1 MKKSIFLIITVL
13 TLNSCG
19 NNDSQKKDSNAN
31 TIVEEKEDTDL
42 SSNSNNSSTKLHFN
56 ISEDLSMDNSVIIDL
71 PSDKLTETI
80 QSKLQSQGK
89 SLGTVNSDG
98 SVYMIGT
105 SSTGVPVNRSG
116 FITSRNIAFAK
127 AELRAKIQILKLSG
141 EVLTSE
147 RSSSLVS
154 KNIQGNDPDL
164 AKKASFIE
172 KLATLADKSIDKALS
187 ELGVSD
193 GEISSLN
200 QSQKEKRYN
209 ENFYNYVSSYVGSMI
224 KGVSVI
230 KIAEGEVGSND
241 YEVAVCVKYS
251 PEQQSEASNIKNLG
265 ASTETINSN
274 VVNNVRSMSSDDL
287 ISKLGAQFFKDEKGN
302 RFVLGFGQ
310 SSVQKSESRQSNYIN
325 IGRRKARLQAVENI
339 KNLLSE
345 DLVGKE
351 ISESVEKITEFQDG
365 EQSLYTEDNF
375 SELIQSKRSSV
386 KMNTMNIKDWN
397 GTHPVSNSM
406 VVGTVVILT
415 ESNNINF
422 NNTKSTTNKTGT
434 TKSEFK
440 VSKDIEGEEF

>member
-1 MKKSIFLIITVL
+1 MKKSIFLIITIL
-13 TLNSCG
+13 ILNSCG

-31 TIVEEKEDTDL
+31 TIVEEKEDPNL
-42 SSNSNNSSTKLHFN
+42 SSNSNKSSTKLHFN
-56 ISEDLSMDNSVIIDL
+56 ISEDLSIDNSVIIDL

-154 KNIQGNDPDL
+154 KNIQGNDPDV

-172 KLATLADKSIDKALS
+172 KVATLADKSIDKALS

-200 QSQKEKRYN
+200 QSQKEKRYS

-230 KIAEGEVGSND
+230 KIAEGEVGSSD

-351 ISESVEKITEFQDG
+351 ISESVEKITEFQNG
-365 EQSLYTEDNF
+365 EESLYTEDNF
-375 SELIQSKRSSV
+375 SELIQSKRSSI
-386 KMNTMNIKDWN
+386 KMNTMNIKDWKGN
-397 GTHPVSNSM
+397 HPVSNSM

-422 NNTKSTTNKTGT
+422 NNTKPTTNKTGT

>member
-1 MKKSIFLIITVL
+1 MKKLIFLIITIL
-13 TLNSCG
+13 ILNSCG
-19 NNDSQKKDSNAN
+19 KNNSQKNDLNAN
-31 TIVEEKEDTDL
+31 TIVEEKEDSTL
-42 SSNSNNSSTKLHFN
+42 SSNSSNSGTKVHFN
-56 ISEDLSMDNSVIIDL
+56 ISEDLSIDNSVIIDL

-80 QSKLQSQGK
+80 QSKLQSKGK

-154 KNIQGNDPDL
+154 KNIQGNDPDV

-172 KLATLADKSIDKALS
+172 KVATLADKSIDKALS

-200 QSQKEKRYN
+200 QSQKEKRYS

-351 ISESVEKITEFQDG
+351 ISESVEKITEFQNG
-365 EQSLYTEDNF
+365 EESLYTEDKF
-375 SELIQSKRSSV
+375 SELIQSKRSSI
-386 KMNTMNIKDWN
+386 KMNTMNIKDWKGN
-397 GTHPVSNSM
+397 HPVSNSM

-422 NNTKSTTNKTGT
+422 NNTKPTTNKTGT

>member
-56 ISEDLSMDNSVIIDL
+56 ISEDLTMDNSVIIDL

>member
-1 MKKSIFLIITVL
+1 MKKSIFLIITIL
-13 TLNSCG
+13 ILNSCG

-31 TIVEEKEDTDL
+31 TIVEEKEDTNL
-42 SSNSNNSSTKLHFN
+42 SSNSNSSSTKLHFN
-56 ISEDLSMDNSVIIDL
+56 ISEDLSIDNSVIIDL

-105 SSTGVPVNRSG
+105 SSTGVPSNRSG
-116 FITSRNIAFAK
+116 FITSRNIAFSK

-141 EVLTSE
+141 EVITSE
-147 RSSSLVS
+147 RNSSLVS
-154 KNIQGNDPDL
+154 KNTQGKDPDV

-172 KLATLADKSIDKALS
+172 KVATLADKSIDKALS
-187 ELGVSD
+187 ELGVSEA
-193 GEISSLN
+193 EISSLN
-200 QSQKEKRYN
+200 QTQKEKRYS
-209 ENFYNYVSSYVGSMI
+209 EDFYNYVSSYVGSMI

-230 KIAEGEVGSND
+230 KIAEGEVGSSD

-265 ASTETINSN
+265 ASIETINSN

-325 IGRRKARLQAVENI
+325 IGLRKARLQAVENI

-365 EQSLYTEDNF
+365 EESLYTEDNF
-375 SELIQSKRSSV
+375 SELIQSKRSSI
-386 KMNTMNIKDWN
+386 KMNTMNIKDWKGN
-397 GTHPVSNSM
+397 HPVSNSM

-422 NNTKSTTNKTGT
+422 NNTKTTTNKTRT

-440 VSKDIEGEEF
+440 ISKDLDGEEF

>member
-1 MKKSIFLIITVL
+1 MKKLIFLIITIL
-13 TLNSCG
+13 ILNSCG
-19 NNDSQKKDSNAN
+19 KNNSQKNDLNAN
-31 TIVEEKEDTDL
+31 TIVEEKEDSTL
-42 SSNSNNSSTKLHFN
+42 SSNSSNSGTKVHFN
-56 ISEDLSMDNSVIIDL
+56 ISEDLSIDNSVIIDL

-80 QSKLQSQGK
+80 QSKLQSKGK

-154 KNIQGNDPDL
+154 KNIQGNDPDV

-172 KLATLADKSIDKALS
+172 KVATLADKSIDKALS

-200 QSQKEKRYN
+200 QSQKEKRYS

-351 ISESVEKITEFQDG
+351 ISESVEKITEFQNG
-365 EQSLYTEDNF
+365 EESLYTEDNF
-375 SELIQSKRSSV
+375 SELIQSKRSSI
-386 KMNTMNIKDWN
+386 KMNTMNIKDWKGN
-397 GTHPVSNSM
+397 HPVSNSM

-422 NNTKSTTNKTGT
+422 NNTKPTTNKTGT

>member
-1 MKKSIFLIITVL
+1 MKKSIFLIITIL
-13 TLNSCG
+13 ILNSCG

-31 TIVEEKEDTDL
+31 TIVEEKEDTNL

-56 ISEDLSMDNSVIIDL
+56 ISEDLSIDNSVIIDL

-154 KNIQGNDPDL
+154 KNIQGNDPDV

-172 KLATLADKSIDKALS
+172 KVATLADKSIDKALS

-200 QSQKEKRYN
+200 KSQKEKRYS

-230 KIAEGEVGSND
+230 KIAEGEVGSSD

-351 ISESVEKITEFQDG
+351 ISESVEKITEFQNG
-365 EQSLYTEDNF
+365 EESLYTEDNF
-375 SELIQSKRSSV
+375 SELIQSKRSSI
-386 KMNTMNIKDWN
+386 KMNTMNIKDWKGN
-397 GTHPVSNSM
+397 HPVSNSM

-422 NNTKSTTNKTGT
+422 NNTKPTTNKIGT